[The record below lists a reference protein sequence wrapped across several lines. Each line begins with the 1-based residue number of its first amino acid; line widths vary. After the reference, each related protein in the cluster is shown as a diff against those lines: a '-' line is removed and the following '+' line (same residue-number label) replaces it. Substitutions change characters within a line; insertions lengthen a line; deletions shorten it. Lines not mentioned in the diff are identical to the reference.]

1 MRNERPMNT
10 QAPRYNFDRVV
21 RMVLSGITLTVVILL
36 LRYLSDVLLPFAAG
50 VVLAY
55 LLNPVVRFIERRTRR
70 RGVSVGITIVGLG
83 MIALAVVGAL
93 IPLVVTQ
100 GRRFINDLE
109 KLQRDV
115 NVSAPA
121 ESSGGVLEA
130 QPSDPPSPTGSAVI
144 EQVEKQGEGST
155 PVPGKSE
162 LGLSELSDAWKAYR
176 EDAAT
181 PRSERLRRFRETV
194 SGTVVGLALEKGV
207 GYVRSDA
214 FNKQMIELAG
224 RLAAGGWTVVT
235 FVINAVLGLTA
246 LILVVVYVVF
256 LLLDFPEY
264 ERTWKAFLP
273 PAYREP
279 IVDFLGQFN
288 AAMRQYFRGQA
299 VVSLLTGVL
308 YAVGFTL
315 MGLPLAVPFG
325 LFIGLLCMVPYL
337 QIVSIPPALLLAVI
351 RSLENDS
358 GMAMSV
364 LAVLGIYVVV
374 QVIQDT
380 LITPRVMGG
389 ATGLRPV
396 AIMLGV
402 FIWGKLLGFLGLLLA
417 IPLTCL
423 GIAYYRRYVLMHS
436 AETARVKA
444 DP

>member
-1 MRNERPMNT
+1 MRAERQMTT
-10 QAPRYNFDRVV
+10 QAPRYSFDRVV

-55 LLNPVVRFIERRTRR
+55 LLNPVVTFIERRTGR

-100 GRRFINDLE
+100 GRRFVTDLE

-115 NVSAPA
+115 TVSAPA
-121 ESSGGVLEA
+121 EVVEGELDL
-130 QPSDPPSPTGSAVI
+130 PPPTTPPSADPTVI
-144 EQVEKQGEGST
+144 KPDDTQREEST
-155 PVPGKSE
+155 TSPGKSE
-162 LGLSELSDAWKAYR
+162 LGLAELSDAWHAYR

-194 SGTVVGLALEKGV
+194 SGTVVGIALEKGV

-214 FNKQMIELAG
+214 FNKQMIDLAG

-246 LILVVVYVVF
+246 LILVIVYVVF

-279 IVDFLGQFN
+279 IVDFLAQFN
-288 AAMRQYFRGQA
+288 SAMRQYFRGQA

-358 GMAMSV
+358 GMALSIF
-364 LAVLGIYVVV
+364 AVLGIYVVV

-436 AETARVKA
+436 AEAARVRA
-444 DP
+444 DA